1 MFTRSYWCPSR
12 ISAENLNEWN
22 PKDIHSSVKIEP
34 ITLALQ
40 QQENEGVGVHIRGLT
55 KTYGEK
61 TVVSELDLSMYEGQ
75 VFALLG

>member
-1 MFTRSYWCPSR
+1 MRSYWCSSR
-12 ISAENLNEWN
+12 THSSENLEDWSSK
-22 PKDIHSSVKIEP
+22 PVHESVKIEP
-34 ITLALQ
+34 PSLALK
-40 QQENEGVGVHIRGLT
+40 QQETEGTGVHIRGLT